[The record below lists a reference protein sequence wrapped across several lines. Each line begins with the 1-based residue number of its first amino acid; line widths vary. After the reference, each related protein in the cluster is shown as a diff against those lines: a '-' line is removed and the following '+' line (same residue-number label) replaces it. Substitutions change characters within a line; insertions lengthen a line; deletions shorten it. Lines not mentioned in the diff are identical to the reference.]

1 MTGSPPIRAL
11 SRWIWPLAILILLLA
26 IWEVAVRVT
35 NVPAWQLPPPSAI
48 AASFRDD
55 RALLWRH
62 TLVTLKEVL
71 LGFGLA
77 LAAGLLV
84 GIAIDASPVLERAI
98 YPLIIASQ
106 TIPMVALAPLLL
118 IWFGYGLLPK
128 VLVTA
133 LVCFFPIAVNTV
145 DGLRVADREM
155 LSLLKSMGASGWE
168 QFRLVK
174 VPASLPSIFTGA
186 RIAIAFSVI
195 GAVFGELVG
204 ASEGLG
210 YLMQRSAAQFQTARV
225 FAAIVILSA
234 MGVGLFALVSLL
246 ERIALPWRRF
256 ITDES

>member
-1 MTGSPPIRAL
+1 MTGNSLLRMAN
-11 SRWIWPLAILILLLA
+11 RWLWPLAILLLLLGA
-26 IWEVAVRVT
+26 WELAVHLT
-35 NVPAWQLPPPSAI
+35 DLPAWQLPPPSAI
-48 AASFRDD
+48 ARSFVNDH
-55 RALLWRH
+55 ALLWKH

-77 LAAGLLV
+77 LIAGVLV
-84 GIAIDASPVLERAI
+84 GFAIDASTILERAF

-128 VLVTA
+128 VLVAA

-155 LSLLKSMGASGWE
+155 LSLLKSMGARSA
-168 QFRLVK
+168 QQIRMVK
-174 VPASLPSIFTGA
+174 IPAALPSLFTGA
-186 RIAIAFSVI
+186 RIAITFSVI
-195 GAVFGELVG
+195 GAVFGEMVG

-225 FAAIVILSA
+225 FAAIVILAA
-234 MGVGLFALVSLL
+234 MGVGLFVVVTLL

-256 ITDES
+256 VTDAE